1 MIIEIT
7 DPDQAMD
14 VLRYIVDKDY
24 DCETGECAYDITAR
38 QDAECAFESIADLC
52 EEGED
57 EDVDIYQKYMRKDA
71 NRFKKYIVAKLIED
85 IEYFDQQDYN
95 SFLFDNTIRHIREYH
110 MEERKR

>member
-7 DPDQAMD
+7 NPDQAMD

-38 QDAECAFESIADLC
+38 QDAECAFDSIADLC

-57 EDVDIYQKYMRKDA
+57 EDVDILSEIY
-71 NRFKKYIVAKLIED
+71 E
-85 IEYFDQQDYN
+85 
-95 SFLFDNTIRHIREYH
+95 
-110 MEERKR
+110 KRCKQI